1 MSEII
6 AVKPSH
12 IQILGLVL
20 SIVFGVFILFVYAA
34 APRSIGELTTK
45 AGETFDKALNTG
57 QVMTGTYRVDEAKF
71 QRALVLFRG
80 QDYPGARA
88 MFGEADPEKRDGRT
102 QFYIAYSF
110 YRQGWGRFSS
120 DDVLFKQG
128 LESAKQAQALL
139 GGDFVSDD
147 ADLKM
152 KTPAA
157 LVNELEEGLRITA
170 NDFNPLRAL
179 NERK

>member
-6 AVKPSH
+6 AVKPKH
-12 IQILGLVL
+12 IQILGIAL
-20 SIVFGVFILFVYAA
+20 SSVFGVFILFVYATS
-34 APRSIGELTTK
+34 PRSVAELTSK
-45 AGETFDKALNTG
+45 AGEAVNRAINTG
-57 QVMTGTYRVDEAKF
+57 QVVTGTYRVDDAKF

-88 MFGEADPEKRDGRT
+88 MFDEADPEKRDGRT

-120 DDVLFKQG
+120 DDELFQRG
-128 LESAKQAQALL
+128 LESAKQAQNLL

-147 ADLKM
+147 ADLQL

-157 LVNELEEGLRITA
+157 LANELEEGLRVTA
-170 NDFNPLRAL
+170 SDFNPLRAL

>member
-6 AVKPSH
+6 AVKPNH

-20 SIVFGVFILFVYAA
+20 SSIFGVFILFVYAT

-57 QVMTGTYRVDEAKF
+57 QVITGTYRIDEAKF
-71 QRALVLFRG
+71 QRALVLFRD

-120 DDVLFKQG
+120 DDELFKRG
-128 LESAKQAQALL
+128 VEAAKHAQTLL

-147 ADLKM
+147 ADLKL

-157 LVNELEEGLRITA
+157 LLNEMEEGLRVTA
-170 NDFNPLRAL
+170 DDFNPLRAL